1 MNIDSWDIVPY
12 TRVGVLEFGIN
23 QGKATNILGKESL
36 IDFDENETILYWQEN
51 ALQLVFDNE
60 GLSTVSFYPYI
71 ENIIIE
77 EKLLN
82 WNKTK
87 PLFKWLLKNDPSVK
101 KELSI
106 YVFFRYGISVAY
118 FDQHENNNKSMSVF
132 RKGVWTI
139 DDPLLQVI

>member
-12 TRVGVLEFGIN
+12 ERVGKLTFGISPDE
-23 QGKATNILGKESL
+23 ARSILGKEDL
-36 IDFDENETILYWQEN
+36 KDFDEDETILYWQEN
-51 ALQLVFDNE
+51 ALQLVFDDK
-60 GLSTVSFYPYI
+60 GLSNVSFYPYI

-101 KELSI
+101 KSLDI
-106 YVFFRYGISVAY
+106 YVFFKFGIAVAD
-118 FDQHENNNKSMSVF
+118 FDHNENDQKSMSAF
-132 RKGVWTI
+132 RKGVWREI
-139 DDPLLQVI
+139 EF